1 MFGQTWAIFLEKRL
15 ATLVP
20 SPGTIEERGCPDNHI
35 FCARIF
41 ISCKLE
47 QRKDRQEQGCQ
58 MAYFQTKN
66 PYLGKLWYV
75 GIFYDR
81 LEY

>member
-15 ATLVP
+15 ATLFP

-41 ISCKLE
+41 IS
-47 QRKDRQEQGCQ
+47 
-58 MAYFQTKN
+58 
-66 PYLGKLWYV
+66 
-75 GIFYDR
+75 
-81 LEY
+81 